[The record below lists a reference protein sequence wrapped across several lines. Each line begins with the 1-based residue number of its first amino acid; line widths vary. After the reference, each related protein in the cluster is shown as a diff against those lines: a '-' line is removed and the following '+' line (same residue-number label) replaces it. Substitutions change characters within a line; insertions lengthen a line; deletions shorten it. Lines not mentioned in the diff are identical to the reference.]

1 MPVDGCTHSFQHL
14 ANIVLPAHM
23 KRMRGAM
30 RKPIP
35 MRMFFGEGNGPAT
48 IVRAV
53 GLRGDFSGCYVLMD
67 RGKRIYAGISRK
79 VLSRLR
85 QHVGGKS
92 HNDASL
98 AYAVAKRDEPHKL
111 FRGKAMKDEKFAAAF
126 DRAKQLILKFD
137 VAFIEI
143 DCPVELYGF
152 ELYCSL
158 ELDTDQWNTFR
169 TH

>member
-1 MPVDGCTHSFQHL
+1 
-14 ANIVLPAHM
+14 
-23 KRMRGAM
+23 
-30 RKPIP
+30 
-35 MRMFFGEGNGPAT
+35 
-48 IVRAV
+48 
-53 GLRGDFSGCYVLMD
+53 MD
-67 RGKRIYAGISRK
+67 QGKGIYAGISRK

-98 AYAVAKRDEPHKL
+98 AYAVAKRNQPHKL
-111 FRGKAMKDEKFAAAF
+111 FRQKAMQDKKFAAAF
-126 DRAKQLILKFD
+126 DRAKRSILKYD

-152 ELYCSL
+152 ELYCSM
-158 ELDTDQWNTFR
+158 ELNTDQWNTFR